1 MIEKVNS
8 YADKMGDIN
17 LLDDLKL
24 TQIIFEEKPIEIYY
38 KSQKIRDIS
47 YIIVMLKT
55 MKIIFKNKC
64 IFLIKK
70 SSSSK

>member
-1 MIEKVNS
+1 MIDKVNS

-38 KSQKIRDIS
+38 K
-47 YIIVMLKT
+47 
-55 MKIIFKNKC
+55 
-64 IFLIKK
+64 K
-70 SSSSK
+70 SEE

>member
-1 MIEKVNS
+1 VNS

-64 IFLIKK
+64 IF
-70 SSSSK
+70 